1 MNSFFENST
10 LITSTLALV
19 GVVVTAIISYK
30 VTRQTVN
37 RDMLTTHRLSLSQ
50 DEKDFRSDLLV
61 EVKSYRDEIRTLM
74 QEVDSLRDVNA
85 ELQVTNKMLAIK
97 IDELTLA
104 LNKFNADSSSST
116 LTTTTHIHASHEPEV
131 S

>member
-1 MNSFFENST
+1 MNSIFENST
-10 LITSTLALV
+10 LITSTLALI

-37 RDMLTTHRLSLSQ
+37 KDMLTTHRLSLSQ
-50 DEKDFRSDLLV
+50 DEKDFRSDLLA

-74 QEVDSLRDVNA
+74 KEVDSLRDVNA
-85 ELQVTNKMLAIK
+85 ELQVTNSLLAIK

-116 LTTTTHIHASHEPEV
+116 LTSTTHTHTHHEPEV

>member
-1 MNSFFENST
+1 MNSIFENST
-10 LITSTLALV
+10 LITSTLALI
-19 GVVVTAIISYK
+19 GVIITAIISYK

-85 ELQVTNKMLAIK
+85 ELQMTNKMLGIK

-104 LNKFNADSSSST
+104 LNKFSADSSSST
-116 LTTTTHIHASHEPEV
+116 LTSTTHTHTRHEPEV